1 MFHEQEHLK
10 RRLQHE
16 SHSANHKQLFQCLD
30 CGKQYNTQLGYR
42 RHLVAAH
49 GTTTTTATAI
59 TSSTAA
65 CPEGAPSLLEH
76 LGGHID
82 RPPPPVPPPSLE
94 GPPGPV
100 AGAVRERKYSC
111 ERCDRRFYTRKD
123 VRRHAVVHT
132 GRRDFLCPRCAQR
145 FGRRDHLTRH
155 LKKSHA
161 QEGGALPHHCTP
173 AASPGAA
180 RHCLV
185 KEEPGQVASDLGSAL
200 SKEAVE
206 PQYPRD
212 GYPSYPMAGA
222 VPGLAHSA
230 HGLVQN
236 HHLSSG
242 MSAAR
247 HMQTPQSSHPHHPH
261 PHLHHMQTPPQP
273 QAYGGAGGGAGR
285 YQHGST
291 SFPRAEVDS
300 FLLDL
305 QSAPSPHLTV
315 ANSSSSAPASPQREV
330 LGEGVG
336 GDPHLLS
343 RSPAVPSSEMSC
355 TTNMDLGPLLGFL
368 PFGLPPYS
376 PHMGMS
382 GLVMGY
388 PPPPPPPAA
397 PTAVA
402 PTSSSSSSSPPSS
415 SSSGLSSQGPPP
427 GPFALFQPPQAHVPQ
442 GPAVHNHGQLPQAY
456 SSPSMSA
463 PSSLPHY
470 YQAFQ
475 Q

>member
-16 SHSANHKQLFQCLD
+16 SHSTNHKQLFQCLE

-49 GTTTTTATAI
+49 GTTTTTAAT
-59 TSSTAA
+59 TTTTTGLP
-65 CPEGAPSLLEH
+65 CPEGPPSLLEQ

-82 RPPPPVPPPSLE
+82 RPLE
-94 GPPGPV
+94 GSGGGGGASV
-100 AGAVRERKYSC
+100 AVRERKYSC

-161 QEGGALPHHCTP
+161 QEGAVLPHHCTP
-173 AASPGAA
+173 ATASPGGGSAA
-180 RHCLV
+180 RQCLV
-185 KEEPGQVASDLGSAL
+185 KEEASPVASELGSVV
-200 SKEAVE
+200 SKEALE

-212 GYPSYPMAGA
+212 VYPSYPMANA

-230 HGLVQN
+230 HGGLMQN
-236 HHLSSG
+236 HHHHHHHLSSG

-247 HMQTPQSSHPHHPH
+247 HMQPPQSSH
-261 PHLHHMQTPPQP
+261 HHMQTPPQP
-273 QAYGGAGGGAGR
+273 QPPYGGGGSR

-305 QSAPSPHLTV
+305 QSAPSPHLSV
-315 ANSSSSAPASPQREV
+315 ASASTPASPQREV
-330 LGEGVG
+330 LGEGVVG
-336 GDPHLLS
+336 VAGADPHLLC
-343 RSPAVPSSEMSC
+343 RSPAVPSSDLSC
-355 TTNMDLGPLLGFL
+355 TANMDLGPLLGFL

-382 GLVMGY
+382 GLVMSY
-388 PPPPPPPAA
+388 PPPPPATTSSTAASSPSSSSSSQAPPPPPPPPA
-397 PTAVA
+397 
-402 PTSSSSSSSPPSS
+402 
-415 SSSGLSSQGPPP
+415 
-427 GPFALFQPPQAHVPQ
+427 GPFSLFQPPQAHHVSQ
-442 GPAVHNHGQLPQAY
+442 GQAAVHSHSQLPQAY
-456 SSPSMSA
+456 SSPSMSTS
-463 PSSLPHY
+463 SSLPHY